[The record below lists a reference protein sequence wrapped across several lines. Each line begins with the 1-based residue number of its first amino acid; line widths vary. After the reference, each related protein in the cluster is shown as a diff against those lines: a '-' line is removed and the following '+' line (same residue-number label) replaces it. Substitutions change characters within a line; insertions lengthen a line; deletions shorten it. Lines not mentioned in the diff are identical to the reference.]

1 MVKMGVSNV
10 IALLSGVALFLFG
23 MTLMGEGLKAV
34 AGSKLEMVLYRLS
47 STPLKGVIL
56 GTGITAII
64 QSSSATSIMTV
75 GFVNS
80 GMMKVN
86 QAIGIVMGAI
96 LGTSV
101 TGWIICLSDVGGSS
115 SSLLSLLST
124 ATLTGIVAIIGIYLR
139 MFCKQKS
146 KQQVGNILMGFA
158 ILMTGMEAMSASVS
172 VLRDNPAFIGVL
184 TSFKNPIIGIL
195 VGMLITCI
203 LQSASATVGILQALS
218 VTGAIS
224 FDCALPII
232 MGIAI
237 GAAVPVLLSAL
248 GTSVSGK
255 RTAFVYL
262 LIDVLGVIIISLV
275 FYSLN
280 AFLHFE
286 IMNETMSKVS
296 IALVNTLFRFATV
309 VILFPFIR
317 YLEKTVKFIFRDN
330 PEDMEENAEI
340 DRLEDKFIAH
350 PAIAIAQSKDAVSS
364 MARKARKN
372 MSRAFFLLYDYSD
385 EQYNK
390 IQAKEEIID
399 KYEDKL
405 GTYIVKITGAELTQ
419 EQSREV
425 MKMLH
430 TIGDFERIA
439 DHAVNI
445 SNCAKEMH
453 DKKLVFS
460 EKAQEELNVVISAV
474 SEIVVTT
481 IEAYV
486 NNDLDTAH
494 KVEPLDELIGGLCDE
509 LKIRHVKRL
518 KTGECTLDHGFTF
531 NDLLTNFER
540 IGAHCSNIAVATI
553 ELSHDV
559 YDTHEYLERF
569 KSENLNDYSR
579 RFEAY
584 SMQYRLDD

>member
-1 MVKMGVSNV
+1 MGISIV
-10 IALLSGVALFLFG
+10 IALFCGVALFLYG
-23 MTLMGEGLKAV
+23 MTLMGDGLKAV
-34 AGSKLEMVLYRLS
+34 AGSKLEMVLYKLS
-47 STPLKGVIL
+47 GTPFKGVLL

-80 GMMKVN
+80 GMMKVR

-96 LGTSV
+96 IGTSV
-101 TGWIICLSDVGGSS
+101 TGWIICLSDVGDSS
-115 SSLLSLLST
+115 SSWLSLLST
-124 ATLTGIVAIIGIYLR
+124 DTLTGLVAVAGIYLK
-139 MFCKQKS
+139 MFCKQKT

-158 ILMTGMEAMSASVS
+158 ILMTGMDAMSTSVS
-172 VLRDNPAFIGVL
+172 VLKEEPAFIRLL
-184 TSFKNPIIGIL
+184 TSFKNPLVGIL
-195 VGMLITCI
+195 FGMLVTCV
-203 LQSASATVGILQALS
+203 LQSASATIGILQALAS
-218 VTGAIS
+218 TGAIS
-224 FDCALPII
+224 FEIAFPII

-248 GTSVSGK
+248 GTSVAGK

-262 LIDVLGVIIISLV
+262 LIDVLGVIIIGSV
-275 FYSLN
+275 FYAVN
-280 AFLHFE
+280 AAVHFE
-286 IMNETMSKVS
+286 VMDNTMNKMY
-296 IALVNTLFRFATV
+296 IASVNTLFRFATV
-309 VILFPFIR
+309 LILFPFIGV
-317 YLEKTVKFIFRDN
+317 LEKMVKFIFKDN
-330 PEDMEENAEI
+330 PEDMEDNAEI

-350 PAIAIAQSKDAVSS
+350 PAIAIAQSKDAVGS

-372 MSRAFFLLYDYSD
+372 MSRAFYLLYDYSD
-385 EQYNK
+385 DKYKK
-390 IQAKEEIID
+390 IQDKEDVID

-405 GTYIVKITGAELTQ
+405 GTYIVKITSADLTQ

-430 TIGDFERIA
+430 TIGDFERIG

-445 SNCAKEMH
+445 SNCAKEIY
-453 DKKLVFS
+453 DKKLNFS
-460 EKAQEELNVVISAV
+460 EKAQAELNVVISAV
-474 SEIVVTT
+474 SAIVVTT

-486 NNDLDTAH
+486 NNDLDKAH
-494 KVEPLDELIGGLCDE
+494 KVEPLDELIGDLCDE

-518 KTGECTLDHGFTF
+518 QSGECTLDHGFTF

-559 YDTHEYLERF
+559 YDTHEYLEKF
-569 KSENLNDYSR
+569 KAENLNDYNKN
-579 RFEAY
+579 FEEY
-584 SMQYRLDD
+584 SLQYKLEEV

>member
-1 MVKMGVSNV
+1 MGISMV
-10 IALLSGVALFLFG
+10 IALLCGVALFLYG
-23 MTLMGEGLKAV
+23 MTLMGDGLKAV
-34 AGSKLEMVLYRLS
+34 AGSKLEMILYKLS
-47 STPLKGVIL
+47 GTPLRGVLL
-56 GTGITAII
+56 GTGITAVI

-80 GMMKVN
+80 GMMKVK

-96 LGTSV
+96 IGTSV

-124 ATLTGIVAIIGIYLR
+124 DTLTGIVAVIGIYLK
-139 MFCKQKS
+139 MFCKQKT
-146 KQQVGNILMGFA
+146 KQSVGNILMGFA
-158 ILMTGMEAMSASVS
+158 ILMTGMDAMSTSVS
-172 VLRDNPAFIGVL
+172 VLKEEPAFIRLL
-184 TSFKNPIIGIL
+184 TSFRNPLVGIL
-195 VGMLITCI
+195 FGMLVTCV
-203 LQSASATVGILQALS
+203 LQSASATIGILQALAS
-218 VTGAIS
+218 TGAIS
-224 FDCALPII
+224 FEIAFPII

-248 GTSVSGK
+248 GTSVAGK

-262 LIDVLGVIIISLV
+262 LIDVLGVVIIGSV
-275 FYSLN
+275 FYLVN
-280 AFLHFE
+280 GFVHFGMME
-286 IMNETMSKVS
+286 TTMNKMY
-296 IALVNTLFRFATV
+296 IASVNTLFRFATV
-309 VILFPFIR
+309 VILFPFIGL
-317 YLEKTVKFIFRDN
+317 LEKIVTIIFKDN
-330 PEDMEENAEI
+330 PEDMEDNAEI

-372 MSRAFFLLYDYSD
+372 MSRAFYLLYDYSD
-385 EQYNK
+385 DKYKK
-390 IQAKEEIID
+390 IQDKEDVID

-405 GTYIVKITGAELTQ
+405 GTYIVKITSADLTQ

-430 TIGDFERIA
+430 TIGDFERIG

-445 SNCAKEMH
+445 SNCAKEIY
-453 DKKLVFS
+453 DKKLNFS
-460 EKAQEELNVVISAV
+460 EKAQAELNVVISAV
-474 SEIVVTT
+474 SAIVVTT

-486 NNDLDTAH
+486 NNDLDKAH
-494 KVEPLDELIGGLCDE
+494 KVEPLDELIGDLCDE

-518 KTGECTLDHGFTF
+518 QSGECTLDHGFTF

-559 YDTHEYLERF
+559 YDTHEYLEKF
-569 KSENLNDYSR
+569 KAENLNDYNKN
-579 RFEAY
+579 FEEY
-584 SMQYRLDD
+584 SLQYKLEEV

>member
-1 MVKMGVSNV
+1 MGISIV
-10 IALLSGVALFLFG
+10 IALFCGVALFLYG
-23 MTLMGEGLKAV
+23 MTLMGDGLKAV
-34 AGSKLEMVLYRLS
+34 AGSKLEMVLYKLS
-47 STPLKGVIL
+47 GTPFKGVLL

-80 GMMKVN
+80 GMMKVR

-96 LGTSV
+96 IGTSV
-101 TGWIICLSDVGGSS
+101 TGWIICLSDVGDSS
-115 SSLLSLLST
+115 SSWLSLLST
-124 ATLTGIVAIIGIYLR
+124 DTLTGLVAVAGIYLK
-139 MFCKQKS
+139 MFCKQKT

-158 ILMTGMEAMSASVS
+158 ILMTGMDAMSTSVS
-172 VLRDNPAFIGVL
+172 VLKEEPAFIRLL
-184 TSFKNPIIGIL
+184 TSFKNPL
-195 VGMLITCI
+195 VGIIFGMLVTCV
-203 LQSASATVGILQALS
+203 LQSASATIGILQALAS
-218 VTGAIS
+218 TGAIS
-224 FDCALPII
+224 FEIAFPII

-248 GTSVSGK
+248 GTSVAGK

-262 LIDVLGVIIISLV
+262 LIDVLGVIIIGSV
-275 FYSLN
+275 FYAVN
-280 AFLHFE
+280 AAVHFE
-286 IMNETMSKVS
+286 VMDNTMNKMY
-296 IALVNTLFRFATV
+296 IASVNTLFRFATV
-309 VILFPFIR
+309 LILFPFIGV
-317 YLEKTVKFIFRDN
+317 LEKMVKFIFKDN
-330 PEDMEENAEI
+330 PEDMEDNAEI

-372 MSRAFFLLYDYSD
+372 MSRAFYLLYDYSD
-385 EQYNK
+385 DKYKK
-390 IQAKEEIID
+390 IQDKEDVID

-405 GTYIVKITGAELTQ
+405 GTYIVKITSADLTQ

-430 TIGDFERIA
+430 TIGDFERIG

-445 SNCAKEMH
+445 SNCAKEIY
-453 DKKLVFS
+453 DKKLNFS
-460 EKAQEELNVVISAV
+460 EKAQAELNVVISAV
-474 SEIVVTT
+474 SAIVVTT

-486 NNDLDTAH
+486 NNDLDKAH
-494 KVEPLDELIGGLCDE
+494 KVEPLDELIGDLCDE

-518 KTGECTLDHGFTF
+518 QSGECTLDHGFTF

-559 YDTHEYLERF
+559 YDTHEYLEKF
-569 KSENLNDYSR
+569 KAENLNDYNKN
-579 RFEAY
+579 FEEY
-584 SMQYRLDD
+584 SLQYKLEEV

>member
-1 MVKMGVSNV
+1 MGISIV
-10 IALLSGVALFLFG
+10 IALFCGVALFLYG
-23 MTLMGEGLKAV
+23 MTLMGDGLKAV
-34 AGSKLEMVLYRLS
+34 AGSKLEMVLYKLS
-47 STPLKGVIL
+47 GTPFKGVLL

-80 GMMKVN
+80 GMMKVR

-96 LGTSV
+96 IGTSV
-101 TGWIICLSDVGGSS
+101 TGWIICLSDVGDSS
-115 SSLLSLLST
+115 SSWLSLLST
-124 ATLTGIVAIIGIYLR
+124 DTLTGLVAVAGIYLK
-139 MFCKQKS
+139 MFCKQKT

-158 ILMTGMEAMSASVS
+158 ILMTGMDAMSTSVS
-172 VLRDNPAFIGVL
+172 VLKEEPAFIKLL
-184 TSFKNPIIGIL
+184 TSFKNPLVGIL
-195 VGMLITCI
+195 FGMLVTCV
-203 LQSASATVGILQALS
+203 LQSASATIGILQALAS
-218 VTGAIS
+218 TGAIS
-224 FDCALPII
+224 FEIAFPII

-248 GTSVSGK
+248 GTSVAGK

-262 LIDVLGVIIISLV
+262 LIDVLGVIIIGSV
-275 FYSLN
+275 FYAVN
-280 AFLHFE
+280 AAVHFE
-286 IMNETMSKVS
+286 VMDNTMNKMY
-296 IALVNTLFRFATV
+296 IASVNTLFRFATV
-309 VILFPFIR
+309 LILFPFIGV
-317 YLEKTVKFIFRDN
+317 LEKMVKFIFKDN
-330 PEDMEENAEI
+330 PEDMEDNAEI

-372 MSRAFFLLYDYSD
+372 MSRAFYLLYDYSD
-385 EQYNK
+385 DKYKK
-390 IQAKEEIID
+390 IQDKEDVID

-405 GTYIVKITGAELTQ
+405 GTYIVKITSADLTQ

-430 TIGDFERIA
+430 TIGDFERIG

-445 SNCAKEMH
+445 SNCAKEIY
-453 DKKLVFS
+453 DKKLNFS
-460 EKAQEELNVVISAV
+460 EKAQAELNVVISAV
-474 SEIVVTT
+474 SAIVVTT

-486 NNDLDTAH
+486 NNDLDKAH
-494 KVEPLDELIGGLCDE
+494 KVEPLDELIGDLCDE

-518 KTGECTLDHGFTF
+518 QSGECTLDHGFTF

-559 YDTHEYLERF
+559 YDTHEYLEKF
-569 KSENLNDYSR
+569 KTENLNDYNKN
-579 RFEAY
+579 FEEY
-584 SMQYRLDD
+584 SLQYKLEEV

>member
-1 MVKMGVSNV
+1 MGISNV

-124 ATLTGIVAIIGIYLR
+124 ATLTGIVAIAGIYLR

-158 ILMTGMEAMSASVS
+158 ILMTGMDAMSASVS

-275 FYSLN
+275 FY
-280 AFLHFE
+280 
-286 IMNETMSKVS
+286 
-296 IALVNTLFRFATV
+296 
-309 VILFPFIR
+309 
-317 YLEKTVKFIFRDN
+317 
-330 PEDMEENAEI
+330 
-340 DRLEDKFIAH
+340 
-350 PAIAIAQSKDAVSS
+350 
-364 MARKARKN
+364 
-372 MSRAFFLLYDYSD
+372 
-385 EQYNK
+385 
-390 IQAKEEIID
+390 
-399 KYEDKL
+399 
-405 GTYIVKITGAELTQ
+405 
-419 EQSREV
+419 
-425 MKMLH
+425 
-430 TIGDFERIA
+430 
-439 DHAVNI
+439 
-445 SNCAKEMH
+445 
-453 DKKLVFS
+453 
-460 EKAQEELNVVISAV
+460 
-474 SEIVVTT
+474 
-481 IEAYV
+481 
-486 NNDLDTAH
+486 
-494 KVEPLDELIGGLCDE
+494 
-509 LKIRHVKRL
+509 
-518 KTGECTLDHGFTF
+518 
-531 NDLLTNFER
+531 
-540 IGAHCSNIAVATI
+540 
-553 ELSHDV
+553 
-559 YDTHEYLERF
+559 
-569 KSENLNDYSR
+569 
-579 RFEAY
+579 
-584 SMQYRLDD
+584 

>member
-1 MVKMGVSNV
+1 MDITNV

-34 AGSKLEMVLYRLS
+34 AGSKLEMVLYKLTS
-47 STPLKGVIL
+47 NPFKGVVL
-56 GTGITAII
+56 GTGITAVI

-101 TGWIICLSDVGGSS
+101 TGWVICLSEVGGSS
-115 SSLLSLLST
+115 SSWLSLLST
-124 ATLTGIVAIIGIYLR
+124 ATLTGLVAIIGIYFR
-139 MFCKQKS
+139 MFCKQKQ
-146 KQQVGNILMGFA
+146 KQNIGNILMGFA
-158 ILMTGMEAMSASVS
+158 ILMTGMEAMSGSVS
-172 VLRDNPAFIGVL
+172 VLRDNPAFINVL
-184 TSFKNPIIGIL
+184 TSFKNPIVGIL
-195 VGMLITCI
+195 FGMLVTCV

-218 VTGAIS
+218 ATGVIS
-224 FDCALPII
+224 FEIAFPII

-248 GTSVSGK
+248 GTSVAGK

-262 LIDVLGVIIISLV
+262 LIDVLGVIIISV
-275 FYSLN
+275 IFYTVN
-280 AFLHFE
+280 AFVHFE
-286 IMNETMSKVS
+286 IMDQTMSKVS
-296 IALVNTLFRFATV
+296 VALVNTLFRLATV
-309 VILFPFIR
+309 IILFPFIGI
-317 YLEKTVKFIFRDN
+317 LEKIVKFIFRDN
-330 PEDMEENAEI
+330 PEDMEDTAEI
-340 DRLEDKFIAH
+340 DKLEDKFIEH

-364 MARKARKN
+364 MARKSRKN
-372 MSRAFFLLYDYSD
+372 MSRAFFLLFDYSD
-385 EQYNK
+385 DRYKK
-390 IQAKEEIID
+390 ILDKEEIVD

-405 GTYIVKITGAELTQ
+405 GTYIVKITGASLTQ

-445 SNCAKEMH
+445 ANCAKELH
-453 DKKLVFS
+453 EKKITFS
-460 EKAQEELNVVISAV
+460 EKAQAELNVVISAV
-474 SEIVVTT
+474 SEIVVKT
-481 IEAYV
+481 IEAY
-486 NNDLDTAH
+486 NENDVEKAH
-494 KVEPLDELIGGLCDE
+494 LIEPLDELIGGLCDE

-518 KTGECTLDHGFTF
+518 QSGECTLDHGFTF

-559 YDTHEYLERF
+559 YDTHEYLEKF
-569 KSENLNDYSR
+569 KAENLNDYNKN
-579 RFEAY
+579 FEKY
-584 SMQYRLDD
+584 SLQYKLED

>member
-1 MVKMGVSNV
+1 MGISMV
-10 IALLSGVALFLFG
+10 IALLCGVALFLYG
-23 MTLMGEGLKAV
+23 MTLMGDGLKAV
-34 AGSKLEMVLYRLS
+34 AGSKLEMILYKLS
-47 STPLKGVIL
+47 GTPLRGVLL
-56 GTGITAII
+56 GTGITAVI

-80 GMMKVN
+80 GMMKVK

-96 LGTSV
+96 IGTSV

-124 ATLTGIVAIIGIYLR
+124 DTLTGLVAIAGIYLK
-139 MFCKQKS
+139 MFCKQKT
-146 KQQVGNILMGFA
+146 KQSVGNILMGFA
-158 ILMTGMEAMSASVS
+158 ILMTGMDAMSTSVS
-172 VLRDNPAFIGVL
+172 VLKEVPAFIKLL
-184 TSFKNPIIGIL
+184 TSFRNPLVGIL
-195 VGMLITCI
+195 FGMLVTCV
-203 LQSASATVGILQALS
+203 LQSASATIGILQALAS
-218 VTGAIS
+218 TGAIS
-224 FDCALPII
+224 FEIAFPII

-248 GTSVSGK
+248 GTSVAGK

-262 LIDVLGVIIISLV
+262 LIDVLGVVIIGSV
-275 FYSLN
+275 FYLANS
-280 AFLHFE
+280 FIHFSVMDTT
-286 IMNETMSKVS
+286 MNKMY
-296 IALVNTLFRFATV
+296 IASVNTLFRFATV
-309 VILFPFIR
+309 VILFPFIGV
-317 YLEKTVKFIFRDN
+317 LEKIVTLIFKDN
-330 PEDMEENAEI
+330 PEDMEDNAEI

-372 MSRAFFLLYDYSD
+372 MSRAFYLLYDYSD
-385 EQYNK
+385 DKYKK
-390 IQAKEEIID
+390 IQEKEDVID

-405 GTYIVKITGAELTQ
+405 GTYIVKITSADLTQ

-430 TIGDFERIA
+430 TIGDFERIG

-445 SNCAKEMH
+445 SNCAKEIY
-453 DKKLVFS
+453 DKKLNFS
-460 EKAQEELNVVISAV
+460 EKAQAELNVVISAV
-474 SEIVVTT
+474 SAIVVTT

-486 NNDLDTAH
+486 NNDLDKAH
-494 KVEPLDELIGGLCDE
+494 KVEPLDELIGDLCDE

-518 KTGECTLDHGFTF
+518 QSGECTLDHGFTF

-559 YDTHEYLERF
+559 YDTHEYLEKFRN
-569 KSENLNDYSR
+569 ENLNDYNKN
-579 RFEAY
+579 FEEY
-584 SMQYRLDD
+584 SLQYKLEEV

>member
-1 MVKMGVSNV
+1 MGISIV
-10 IALLSGVALFLFG
+10 IALFCGVALFLYG
-23 MTLMGEGLKAV
+23 MTLMGDGLKAV
-34 AGSKLEMVLYRLS
+34 AGSKLEMVLYKLS
-47 STPLKGVIL
+47 GTPFKGVLL

-80 GMMKVN
+80 GMMKVR

-96 LGTSV
+96 IGTSV
-101 TGWIICLSDVGGSS
+101 TGWIICLSDVGDSS
-115 SSLLSLLST
+115 SSWLSLLST
-124 ATLTGIVAIIGIYLR
+124 DTLTGLVAVAGIYLK
-139 MFCKQKS
+139 MFCKQKT

-158 ILMTGMEAMSASVS
+158 ILMTGMDAMSTSVS
-172 VLRDNPAFIGVL
+172 VLKEEPAFIRLL
-184 TSFKNPIIGIL
+184 TSFKNPLVGIL
-195 VGMLITCI
+195 FGMLVTCV
-203 LQSASATVGILQALS
+203 LQSASATIGILQALAS
-218 VTGAIS
+218 TGAIS
-224 FDCALPII
+224 FEIAFPII

-248 GTSVSGK
+248 GTSVAGK

-262 LIDVLGVIIISLV
+262 LIDVLGVIIIGSV
-275 FYSLN
+275 FYAVN
-280 AFLHFE
+280 AAVHFE
-286 IMNETMSKVS
+286 VMDNTMNKMY
-296 IALVNTLFRFATV
+296 IASVNTLFRFATV
-309 VILFPFIR
+309 LILFPFIGV
-317 YLEKTVKFIFRDN
+317 LEKMVKFIFKDN
-330 PEDMEENAEI
+330 PEDMEDNAEI

-372 MSRAFFLLYDYSD
+372 MSRAFYLLYDYSD
-385 EQYNK
+385 DKYKK
-390 IQAKEEIID
+390 IQDKEDVID

-405 GTYIVKITGAELTQ
+405 GTYIVKITSADLTQ

-430 TIGDFERIA
+430 TIGDFERIG

-445 SNCAKEMH
+445 SNCAKEIY
-453 DKKLVFS
+453 DKKLNFS
-460 EKAQEELNVVISAV
+460 EKAQAELNVVISAV
-474 SEIVVTT
+474 SAIVVTT

-486 NNDLDTAH
+486 NNDLDKAH
-494 KVEPLDELIGGLCDE
+494 KVEPLDELIGDLCDE

-518 KTGECTLDHGFTF
+518 QSGECTLDHGFTF

-559 YDTHEYLERF
+559 YDTHEYLEKF
-569 KSENLNDYSR
+569 KAENLNDYNKN
-579 RFEAY
+579 FEEY
-584 SMQYRLDD
+584 SLQYKLEEV

>member
-1 MVKMGVSNV
+1 MGISIV
-10 IALLSGVALFLFG
+10 IALFCGVALFLYG
-23 MTLMGEGLKAV
+23 MTLMGDGLKAV
-34 AGSKLEMVLYRLS
+34 AGSKLEMVLYKLS
-47 STPLKGVIL
+47 GTPFKGVLL

-80 GMMKVN
+80 GMMKVR

-96 LGTSV
+96 IGTSV
-101 TGWIICLSDVGGSS
+101 TGWIICLSDVGDSS
-115 SSLLSLLST
+115 SSWLSLLST
-124 ATLTGIVAIIGIYLR
+124 DTLTGLVAVAGIYLK
-139 MFCKQKS
+139 MFCKQKT

-158 ILMTGMEAMSASVS
+158 ILMTGMDAMSTSVS
-172 VLRDNPAFIGVL
+172 VLKEEPAFIKLL
-184 TSFKNPIIGIL
+184 TSFKNPLVGIL
-195 VGMLITCI
+195 FGMLVTCV
-203 LQSASATVGILQALS
+203 LQSASATIGILQALAS
-218 VTGAIS
+218 TGAIS
-224 FDCALPII
+224 FEIAFPII

-248 GTSVSGK
+248 GTSVAGK

-262 LIDVLGVIIISLV
+262 LIDVLGVIIIGSV
-275 FYSLN
+275 FYAVN
-280 AFLHFE
+280 AAVHFE
-286 IMNETMSKVS
+286 VMDNTMNKMY
-296 IALVNTLFRFATV
+296 IASVNTLFRFATV
-309 VILFPFIR
+309 LILFPFIGV
-317 YLEKTVKFIFRDN
+317 LEKMVKFIFKDN
-330 PEDMEENAEI
+330 PEDMEDNAEI

-372 MSRAFFLLYDYSD
+372 MSRAFYLLYDYSD
-385 EQYNK
+385 DKYKK
-390 IQAKEEIID
+390 IQDKEDVID

-405 GTYIVKITGAELTQ
+405 GTYIVKITSADLTQ

-430 TIGDFERIA
+430 TIGDFERIG

-445 SNCAKEMH
+445 SNCAKEIY
-453 DKKLVFS
+453 DKKLNFS
-460 EKAQEELNVVISAV
+460 EKAQAELNVVISAV
-474 SEIVVTT
+474 SAIVVTT

-486 NNDLDTAH
+486 NNDLDKAH
-494 KVEPLDELIGGLCDE
+494 KVEPLDELIGDLCDE

-518 KTGECTLDHGFTF
+518 QSGECTLDHGFTF

-559 YDTHEYLERF
+559 YDTHEYLEKF
-569 KSENLNDYSR
+569 KAENLNDYNKN
-579 RFEAY
+579 FEEY
-584 SMQYRLDD
+584 SLQYKLEEV

>member
-1 MVKMGVSNV
+1 MGISIV
-10 IALLSGVALFLFG
+10 IALFCGVALFLYG
-23 MTLMGEGLKAV
+23 MTLMGDGLKAV
-34 AGSKLEMVLYRLS
+34 AGSKLEMVLYKLS
-47 STPLKGVIL
+47 GTPFKGVLL

-80 GMMKVN
+80 GMMKVR

-96 LGTSV
+96 IGTSV
-101 TGWIICLSDVGGSS
+101 TGWIICLSDVGDSS
-115 SSLLSLLST
+115 SSWLSLLST
-124 ATLTGIVAIIGIYLR
+124 DTLTGLVAVAGIYLK
-139 MFCKQKS
+139 MFCKQKT

-158 ILMTGMEAMSASVS
+158 ILMTGMDAMSTSVS
-172 VLRDNPAFIGVL
+172 VLKEEPAFIKLL
-184 TSFKNPIIGIL
+184 TSFKNPLVGIL
-195 VGMLITCI
+195 FGMLVTCV
-203 LQSASATVGILQALS
+203 LQSASATIGILQALAS
-218 VTGAIS
+218 TGAIS
-224 FDCALPII
+224 FEIAFPII

-248 GTSVSGK
+248 GTSVAGK

-262 LIDVLGVIIISLV
+262 LIDVLGVIIIGSV
-275 FYSLN
+275 FYAVN
-280 AFLHFE
+280 AAVHFE
-286 IMNETMSKVS
+286 VMDNTMNKMY
-296 IALVNTLFRFATV
+296 IASVNTLFRFATV
-309 VILFPFIR
+309 LILFPFIGV
-317 YLEKTVKFIFRDN
+317 LEKMVKFIFKDN
-330 PEDMEENAEI
+330 PEDMEDNAEI

-372 MSRAFFLLYDYSD
+372 MSRAFYLLYDYSD
-385 EQYNK
+385 DKYKK
-390 IQAKEEIID
+390 IQDKEDVID

-405 GTYIVKITGAELTQ
+405 GTYIVKITSADFTQ

-430 TIGDFERIA
+430 TIGDFERIG

-445 SNCAKEMH
+445 SNCAKEIY
-453 DKKLVFS
+453 DKKLNFS
-460 EKAQEELNVVISAV
+460 EKAQAELNVVISAV
-474 SEIVVTT
+474 SAIVVTT

-486 NNDLDTAH
+486 NNDLDKAH
-494 KVEPLDELIGGLCDE
+494 KVEPLDELIGDLCDE

-518 KTGECTLDHGFTF
+518 QSGECTLDHGFTF

-559 YDTHEYLERF
+559 YDTHEYLEKF
-569 KSENLNDYSR
+569 KTENLNDYNKN
-579 RFEAY
+579 FEEY
-584 SMQYRLDD
+584 SLQYKLEEV